1 MYSPQAETSDV
12 TAEMADAT
20 SKAGDVTD
28 IVTGAAPSSTDAA
41 PSSTEA
47 ASGVFKGGGT
57 RVSVPPSR
65 FGKKILP
72 LSLLHFITSFLRTIS
87 DFRWCEYKRVEVHR
101 VEGDHTATNR

>member
-28 IVTGAAPSSTDAA
+28 IVTGAAPSST
-41 PSSTEA
+41 EA

-65 FGKKILP
+65 FGKKNLP